1 MRFGHCR
8 PVPDETRLATGRLL
22 LGARLRARR
31 TQAGLQMAE
40 LAERAGVS
48 QAYLSD
54 IERGRKVPNPRTL
67 DALAVGVG
75 TSAVALLRGV
85 YPWGNSE
92 PPEEPPSSP
101 PDMGEQGGRSAA
113 GIHPPG
119 SDRHWADIWDAC
131 RCAGIAVSDR
141 G

>member
-31 TQAGLQMAE
+31 TQAGLQMAD

-54 IERGRKVPNPRTL
+54 MERGRKLPNPRTL

-85 YPWGNSE
+85 YPWGLL
-92 PPEEPPSSP
+92 
-101 PDMGEQGGRSAA
+101 RAA
-113 GIHPPG
+113 
-119 SDRHWADIWDAC
+119 
-131 RCAGIAVSDR
+131 R
-141 G
+141 GAALLAA